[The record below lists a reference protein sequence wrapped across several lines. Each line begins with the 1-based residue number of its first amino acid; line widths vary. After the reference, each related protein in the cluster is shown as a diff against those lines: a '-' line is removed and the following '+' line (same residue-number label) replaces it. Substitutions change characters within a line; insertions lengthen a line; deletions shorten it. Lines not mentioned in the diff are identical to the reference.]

1 MTYRNLILCCAII
14 KKVLKILSYLNRIL
28 NEVIIQAISPKS
40 SKVQGKSMELF
51 LRIPG
56 KKIQNS
62 PSFFE
67 ITSSLTILGLWHFR
81 LLLLLFQKGKR

>member
-40 SKVQGKSMELF
+40 SKIQGKSMELF
-51 LRIPG
+51 FMYSR
-56 KKIQNS
+56 KENS
-62 PSFFE
+62 KF
-67 ITSSLTILGLWHFR
+67 TILFWNNIILDYPRSVTF
-81 LLLLLFQKGKR
+81 

>member
-28 NEVIIQAISPKS
+28 NEVIIQVISPKS
-40 SKVQGKSMELF
+40 SMDLWNSF
-51 LRIPG
+51 LCIPG

-67 ITSSLTILGLWHFR
+67 ITSSLTILGRWHFR